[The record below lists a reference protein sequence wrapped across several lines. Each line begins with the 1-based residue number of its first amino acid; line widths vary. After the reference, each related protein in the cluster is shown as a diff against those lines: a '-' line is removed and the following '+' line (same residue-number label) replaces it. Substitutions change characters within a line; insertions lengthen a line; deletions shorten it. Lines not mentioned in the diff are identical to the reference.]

1 MKPTTEY
8 CEDVCDGLV
17 AYYPFFGYA
26 NDTSG
31 NGLHGTVNGA
41 VLTTDRDGN
50 LNRSYSFESFEQ
62 SQLHWIQI
70 DSVSKLWLENGSFT
84 ISMIAK
90 VDRVPPI
97 PIVMELIGTQSSS
110 DGHFGISYHL
120 YEGENFNNWFAVNQ
134 WPQDSAAHWR
144 ASNTLQ
150 YQHVVGVASRDT
162 NSITLYVNGIQ
173 RAEDS
178 WNGTFDGIVTAWVVG
193 SSWSNHNGKFKLDE
207 LRFYNRDLSENEIQQ
222 IIGQ

>member
-90 VDRVPPI
+90 VDRVRRR
-97 PIVMELIGTQSSS
+97 GTRVYR
-110 DGHFGISYHL
+110 GG
-120 YEGENFNNWFAVNQ
+120 
-134 WPQDSAAHWR
+134 R
-144 ASNTLQ
+144 
-150 YQHVVGVASRDT
+150 
-162 NSITLYVNGIQ
+162 
-173 RAEDS
+173 
-178 WNGTFDGIVTAWVVG
+178 
-193 SSWSNHNGKFKLDE
+193 
-207 LRFYNRDLSENEIQQ
+207 
-222 IIGQ
+222 